1 MEPMPPSPTPPA
13 PAPAATAMQ
22 PPKAE
27 SEAPE
32 AVAVAESPVAPETEP
47 SVAEVDAP
55 PSAAAVDEPQEIVE
69 TSAPVVEQDSEL
81 QEAQIE
87 LSVAEEVSP
96 VLPEPSAP
104 APEAEAPMR
113 RARWFRGQFPV
124 VTFEDG
130 SSQVMQS
137 LDALKDLLRSRGLNA
152 SPSRRRV
159 DAPVAGAEPAWVDC
173 GTGGRVAA
181 IGSTATTVR
190 IPQTSPAVM
199 PLPSVAFVPTRLPP
213 DNSRSEFL
221 LSRQQRMRASQTT
234 GMA

>member
-1 MEPMPPSPTPPA
+1 MTQQTRPLFELLLGEVSLKAPETPLYLKLAGQVLEARRLELEDGSSMEPMPPSPTPPA

-137 LDALKDLLRSRGLNA
+137 LDALKDLLRSRGLTPHPRGDA
-152 SPSRRRV
+152 SMLLWQVRNRLGLTVGQV
-159 DAPVAGAEPAWVDC
+159 DA
-173 GTGGRVAA
+173 
-181 IGSTATTVR
+181 
-190 IPQTSPAVM
+190 
-199 PLPSVAFVPTRLPP
+199 
-213 DNSRSEFL
+213 
-221 LSRQQRMRASQTT
+221 
-234 GMA
+234 